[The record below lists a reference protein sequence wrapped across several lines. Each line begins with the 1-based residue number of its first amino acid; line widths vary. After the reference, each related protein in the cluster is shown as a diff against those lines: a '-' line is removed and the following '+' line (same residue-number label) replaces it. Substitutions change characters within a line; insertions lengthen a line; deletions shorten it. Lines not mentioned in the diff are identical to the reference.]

1 VDLIIAELSV
11 IRYDQESLV
20 ISEMIHWLD
29 QLGFRYYDE
38 TGEWRSP
45 IDGTLL
51 QKEIVFIRQ
60 DLLVPETNREIN
72 QFPSK
77 P

>member
-1 VDLIIAELSV
+1 
-11 IRYDQESLV
+11 
-20 ISEMIHWLD
+20 
-29 QLGFRYYDE
+29 LGFRYYDE

-60 DLLVPETNREIN
+60 ALLVPETNREIH

>member
-1 VDLIIAELSV
+1 MLNLLA
-11 IRYDQESLV
+11 
-20 ISEMIHWLD
+20 

-51 QKEIVFIRQ
+51 QKEVVFIRQ
-60 DLLVPETNREIN
+60 DLLVPETSRKIENS
-72 QFPSK
+72 PSQA
-77 P
+77 